1 MCQVC
6 ACGTS
11 CGTQT
16 AVQSIGG
23 GLTRCRAPL
32 VCNVKCV
39 LVCSCACVELRLQS
53 TDGYVQ
59 CRLARCRA
67 HFWLHLCNVMCVLV
81 CLCACVLVCSC
92 ACVLLCVHVQCVE
105 LRLQCSSLVG
115 TCRLARC
122 RAPLLRAVS
131 QLGTSWYQPSP
142 CNPSTPLQGELTATT
157 CAGPFQELVLAST
170 GGTEEASNP
179 SVLGE
184 EGSDFEAHGELNLP
198 L

>member
-67 HFWLHLCNVMCVLV
+67 PFWLHLCNVMCVLV
-81 CLCACVLVCSC
+81 CLCAHVLVCYC
-92 ACVLLCVHVQCVE
+92 ACTCSVWNSDCSAAHWWVRAGWRAAELLCRERSV
-105 LRLQCSSLVG
+105 SWGPAG
-115 TCRLARC
+115 TNQ
-122 RAPLLRAVS
+122 AP
-131 QLGTSWYQPSP
+131 
-142 CNPSTPLQGELTATT
+142 ATLPPP
-157 CAGPFQELVLAST
+157 AG
-170 GGTEEASNP
+170 
-179 SVLGE
+179 
-184 EGSDFEAHGELNLP
+184 
-198 L
+198 